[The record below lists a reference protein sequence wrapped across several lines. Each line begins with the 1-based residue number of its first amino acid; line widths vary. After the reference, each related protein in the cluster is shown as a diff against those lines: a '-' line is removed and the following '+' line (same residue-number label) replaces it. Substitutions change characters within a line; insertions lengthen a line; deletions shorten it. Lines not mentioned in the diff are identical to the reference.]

1 MYKLITVRK
10 DMTSKE
16 FMEKISKLF
25 DIKLGYFSV
34 GYSLPQNP
42 EMQVE
47 LDMDDSEGFGNAYC
61 LLPNFSKFKV
71 VMKTQIS
78 GNITL
83 AMGKRTVRNKEV
95 VSEEIKR
102 EMGLHDEEGKRKRLC
117 KCEMDSKMLGVD
129 GNRPTIYDGV

>member
-1 MYKLITVRK
+1 MWSIETSHSKMYKLIAVKK

-25 DIKLGYFSV
+25 KIKLGYFSV
-34 GYSLPQNP
+34 GYSLLENP

-47 LDMDDSEGFGNAYC
+47 LDMDDSEGFENAYC
-61 LLPNFSKFKV
+61 LFHNFSKLKV

-83 AMGKRTVRNKEV
+83 AMGKRTVRDMCALKDESAARIDDTYKGFV
-95 VSEEIKR
+95 CGFSLLIPKVT
-102 EMGLHDEEGKRKRLC
+102 GLLK
-117 KCEMDSKMLGVD
+117 
-129 GNRPTIYDGV
+129 